1 MDQRQIDIIC
11 TQLLQAFFQTWD
23 QFFFAEIFN
32 PNLGGDIQ
40 LVTRYAAFGNRLAR
54 PRGEYPVLAAIVIA
68 VLFAVNATGPNAVV
82 NPMRVGIK

>member
-40 LVTRYAAFGNRLAR
+40 LVTRYAAFGNRLTNSRFIIIDLRSVDSTVA
-54 PRGEYPVLAAIVIA
+54 
-68 VLFAVNATGPNAVV
+68 
-82 NPMRVGIK
+82 